1 MNKEIKVGE
10 LKHQYEKEFVPTQEY
25 LDSMPD
31 IQNSGFI
38 GKPIDFVGVHNIR
51 LPFKIR
57 EKSGDIQEVMVS
69 VTGMVS
75 LEAQKRGINMSRIG
89 RSLNKSKDEI
99 FDINKV
105 EEVLRNYQKDLD
117 TFDAHILM
125 NFKYRMWQ
133 DALKSRKDDGE
144 PEGGWQ
150 YYNVTFDCNLDVDG
164 VFTKIMH
171 VDYVYSSAC
180 PCSTAL
186 SEHAASERG
195 LYGIPHSQRSIARV
209 SMVVD
214 DLVWIED
221 VIETCRK
228 AVPTEVLVFCKRA
241 DEQDFAVLNGS
252 CPVFVEDAVRK
263 FANEVD
269 QLKHVVDYK
278 IILSHRESLHY
289 QDAIAVITKGVKNS
303 IFNHHVTLGEWQ
315 SMTV

>member
-1 MNKEIKVGE
+1 MNNEIKVEE
-10 LKHQYEKEFVPTQEY
+10 LKHQYEPDFVPDERY
-25 LDSMPD
+25 LNSMPD
-31 IQNSGFI
+31 IQNSGFV

-51 LPFKIR
+51 LPFKIK
-57 EKSGDIQEVMVS
+57 EKSGGYQEVMVS

-117 TFDAHILM
+117 TFDAHLLM

-133 DALKSRKDDGE
+133 DALKSRKDNGE

-171 VDYVYSSAC
+171 VDYVYRSAC
-180 PCSTAL
+180 PCRTAL
-186 SEHAASERG
+186 SEHAAYERG
-195 LYGIPHSQRSIARV
+195 LYGIPHSQRSVARL
-209 SMVVD
+209 SVVFD
-214 DLVWIED
+214 KMIWIED
-221 VIETCRK
+221 IIDACRR

-241 DEQDFAVLNGS
+241 DEQDFAILNGS
-252 CPVFVEDAVRK
+252 CPVFVEDAIRK
-263 FANEVD
+263 FSHELDLMHNVI
-269 QLKHVVDYK
+269 DYK
-278 IILSHRESLHY
+278 VILSHRESLHY
-289 QDAIAVITKGVKNS
+289 QDAIAVITKGLEGS
-303 IFNHHVTLGEWQ
+303 MFNHHVTLGEWQ

>member
-1 MNKEIKVGE
+1 
-10 LKHQYEKEFVPTQEY
+10 
-25 LDSMPD
+25 MPD
-31 IQNSGFI
+31 IQNSGFV

-51 LPFKIR
+51 LPFKIK
-57 EKSGDIQEVMVS
+57 EKSGGYQEVMVS

-117 TFDAHILM
+117 TFDAHLLM

-133 DALKSRKDDGE
+133 DALKSRKDNGE

-186 SEHAASERG
+186 SEHAAYERG
-195 LYGIPHSQRSIARV
+195 LYGIPHSQRSVARL
-209 SMVVD
+209 SVVFD
-214 DLVWIED
+214 KMIWIED
-221 VIETCRK
+221 IIDACRR

-241 DEQDFAVLNGS
+241 DEQDFAILNGS
-252 CPVFVEDAVRK
+252 CPVFVEDAIRK
-263 FANEVD
+263 FSHELDHMHNVI
-269 QLKHVVDYK
+269 DYK
-278 IILSHRESLHY
+278 VILSHRESLHY
-289 QDAIAVITKGVKNS
+289 QDAIAVITKGLEGS
-303 IFNHHVTLGEWQ
+303 MFNHHVTLGEWQ

>member
-1 MNKEIKVGE
+1 MNNQIKVQE
-10 LKHQYEKEFVPTQEY
+10 LKHAYEPNFHPSQEY

-31 IQNSGFI
+31 IQNAEFTD
-38 GKPIDFVGVHNIR
+38 KPIDFVGVHNIR

-57 EKSGDIQEVMVS
+57 EKSGDYQEVMVS

-105 EEVLRNYQKDLD
+105 EEVLRNYQKDLE
-117 TFDAHILM
+117 TFDAHILL
-125 NFKYRMWQ
+125 NFNYRIWQ
-133 DALKSRKDDGE
+133 NALKTTKDNGE

-150 YYNVTFDCNLDVDG
+150 YYNVTFDCNLDCDG
-164 VFTKIMH
+164 NFVKIMH

-186 SEHAASERG
+186 SEHAAYNRG
-195 LYGIPHSQRSIARV
+195 LYGIPHSQRSIARL
-209 SMVVD
+209 SLIFDQM
-214 DLVWIED
+214 VWIED
-221 VIETCRK
+221 VIEMCRK

-241 DEQDFAVLNGS
+241 DEQDFAILNGS
-252 CPVFVEDAVRK
+252 CPVFVEDAIRK
-263 FANEVD
+263 FSKELDKNPFI
-269 QLKHVVDYK
+269 KDYK
-278 IILSHRESLHY
+278 VIISHRESLHY
-289 QDAIAVITKGVKNS
+289 QDAIAVITKGIRGS
-303 IFNHHVTLGEWQ
+303 IFNHHVTLGEWK